1 VIRSALRWA
10 AVPVMALLVIFNLRR
25 LVFTITALTRKDCR
39 IQHSAFRIHHS
50 VLILVPCRDE
60 AATLPGLIESLARL
74 QYLPER
80 MIVALVDDGS
90 RDETGALIEQAAA
103 ARDNWRAIH
112 LGSSRG
118 KAQALNEALV
128 RIEFGD
134 VIVVYDADHR
144 PDRDS
149 LKRLAAAFD
158 DPLVAGAS
166 GRTIPLNPI
175 ASLPAYY
182 ATIESLVHQMITMR
196 AKDRLDLA
204 PALLGSNC
212 AYRRSVLVA
221 AGGFRPGALLEDSD
235 LTLAF
240 ARLGYR
246 LRFVPGAISRHRV
259 PESVDGYVKQ
269 HVRWARGF
277 NDVARDHAVSALTD
291 RRLPLRLRVE
301 LLLFSLGYLDRLALL
316 LAIGMKAV
324 DWTSAP
330 PDEPPPLRCDPRA
343 FGATPAPKARGQ
355 VAGGRL
361 LGSVLKIS
369 LLMPLAQ
376 IVAVFIGE
384 RASQG
389 MWLRFP
395 AIPFL
400 FGLDVLVAL
409 RAAIDSVL
417 NRPRVWTKT
426 KRVGNYSAQRHCE
439 HLFAKQSLGRPGDCF
454 VAKDAHL
461 PRASQRGRNDA

>member
-1 VIRSALRWA
+1 MIRSALRWA
-10 AVPVMALLVIFNLRR
+10 AVPVTALLVIFNLRR

-39 IQHSAFRIHHS
+39 IPHSAFRIHHS

-60 AATLPGLIESLARL
+60 AATLPGLIECLARL
-74 QYLPER
+74 EYPPER
-80 MIVALVDDGS
+80 MIVTLVDDGS

-103 ARDNWRAIH
+103 SRANWRAIH

-212 AYRRSVLVA
+212 AYRRSALA
-221 AGGFRPGALLEDSD
+221 EAGGFRPGALLEDSD

-259 PESVDGYVKQ
+259 PESIDGYFKQ

-277 NDVARDHAVSALTD
+277 NDVARNHAVSALTD

-301 LLLFSLGYLDRLALL
+301 LVLFSLGYLDRLALL
-316 LAIGMKAV
+316 VAIGMKAME
-324 DWTSAP
+324 WASA
-330 PDEPPPLRCDPRA
+330 R
-343 FGATPAPKARGQ
+343 
-355 VAGGRL
+355 AGGRL

-384 RASQG
+384 RASRG
-389 MWLRFP
+389 MWLRLP

-400 FGLDVLVAL
+400 FSLDVLVAL

-439 HLFAKQSLGRPGDCF
+439 HLPSTPLRTSFAKQSPGGQEI
-454 VAKDAHL
+454 
-461 PRASQRGRNDA
+461 ASSQTTLLLRNLRLVELRQVFRQS

>member
-1 VIRSALRWA
+1 MRAPWRWASLSVAALLIVFNVRRLIFTLAALKSDGEPDRRDVAQGDRVRPSALI
-10 AVPVMALLVIFNLRR
+10 V
-25 LVFTITALTRKDCR
+25 
-39 IQHSAFRIHHS
+39 
-50 VLILVPCRDE
+50 VPCRDE
-60 AATLPGLIESLARL
+60 AATLPGLIECLARL
-74 QYLPER
+74 EYPPES

-90 RDETGALIEQAAA
+90 RDETGVLIEQAAA

-118 KAQALNEALV
+118 KAQALNEALA
-128 RIEFGD
+128 RIDFGD

-166 GRTIPLNPI
+166 GRTIPLNPV

-196 AKDRLDLA
+196 AKDRLDVA

-212 AYRRSVLVA
+212 AYRRSALA
-221 AGGFRPGALLEDSD
+221 EAGGFRPDALLEDSD

-259 PESVDGYVKQ
+259 PESIDGYFKQ

-277 NDVARDHAVSALTD
+277 NDVARNHAASALTD

-301 LLLFSLGYLDRLALL
+301 LVLFSLGYLDRLALL
-316 LAIGMKAV
+316 VAIGMKAM

-330 PDEPPPLRCDPRA
+330 PDESPPLRYE
-343 FGATPAPKARGQ
+343 
-355 VAGGRL
+355 GRRRRTKDEL

-384 RASQG
+384 RASRG
-389 MWLRFP
+389 MWLRIP

-417 NRPRVWTKT
+417 NRPRVWIKT
-426 KRVGNYSAQRHCE
+426 KRAEDSDDQ
-439 HLFAKQSLGRPGDCF
+439 P
-454 VAKDAHL
+454 
-461 PRASQRGRNDA
+461 

>member
-1 VIRSALRWA
+1 MIRSALRWA

-212 AYRRSVLVA
+212 AYRRSALVD

-240 ARLGYR
+240 ARRGYR
-246 LRFVPGAISRHRV
+246 LRFVPDATARHQV
-259 PESVDGYVKQ
+259 PESIDGYFKQ

-277 NDVARDHAVSALTD
+277 NDVARNHVAGALRD
-291 RRLPLRLRVE
+291 RRIPIRLRAE

-316 LAIGMKAV
+316 VAMGMKAME
-324 DWTSAP
+324 WASAP
-330 PDEPPPLRCDPRA
+330 PDEPPPLRYDPRA
-343 FGATPAPKARGQ
+343 FGATPAHLPRLTRGKARGQ

-417 NRPRVWTKT
+417 NRPRVWIKT
-426 KRVGNYSAQRHCE
+426 KRAEDSDDQ
-439 HLFAKQSLGRPGDCF
+439 P
-454 VAKDAHL
+454 
-461 PRASQRGRNDA
+461 